1 MNICVLGM
9 WQLGTVI
16 SAGLAKLGHQV
27 IGVDKNAENVKA
39 LNQAKL
45 PVFEPGP
52 QTLTETLLK
61 SGSLKFKIP
70 NQSLRESAQV
80 LWVAIDTPVNE
91 DDVAD
96 VESVMEEIKL

>member
-27 IGVDKNAENVKA
+27 IGIDKNAENVKA

-45 PVFEPGP
+45 PVFEPD
-52 QTLTETLLK
+52 
-61 SGSLKFKIP
+61 
-70 NQSLRESAQV
+70 RRH
-80 LWVAIDTPVNE
+80 
-91 DDVAD
+91 
-96 VESVMEEIKL
+96 